1 MMLMTDG
8 GNDDSCDAIMHD
20 AIEDGENVSFLN
32 WLNLRLVAILGILLL
47 SIHHSMLSILKMNFK
62 Q

>member
-8 GNDDSCDAIMHD
+8 GNDDFCDVIMTD

-32 WLNLRLVAILGILLL
+32 WLNLMLVAILVILLL
-47 SIHHSMLSILKMNFK
+47 SIHHSMLSI
-62 Q
+62 